1 MRMLANHGTN
11 KRFAFLKGRWNHAW
25 LITKAKVRAEKE
37 RKVKQERVNG
47 LRMLA
52 GYDSGSDKDKNKVNE
67 KMTWKTRRKKSLDSR
82 KPMSGPR
89 KNELKRM

>member
-1 MRMLANHGTN
+1 MQKTAIHLLLSLEMRMLANHGTN

-67 KMTWKTRRKKSLDSR
+67 KMTWKTRRKR
-82 KPMSGPR
+82 A
-89 KNELKRM
+89 